1 MGYIRKKLFFLVTLA
16 VLPALV
22 IILYAGL
29 DQRRH
34 AIDAARRE
42 VLFLVQNMSETQR
55 GSLESVRQTLSVLA
69 WVPEVQN
76 LDAAASSTIFR
87 AVSEGNAAY
96 FNITAARVNGEVF
109 ASAQPFVR
117 TNLADRKHFR
127 DALTKSDLAVGEY
140 LVTRMGENTPGFAYA
155 YPVPDKAGES
165 RVVLTLVQRLDSF
178 ADLFGV
184 VSLPAGSFLAITDHQ
199 GIRLS
204 YYPPREKTNAIGR
217 PISPQAWEM
226 VRGGEETGVA
236 TVQGSDGVLRIVA
249 FKSVRL
255 NPAEPPYM
263 YVWAGIPEAQVLE
276 DANKVLIK
284 NLLFMLF
291 STMAAFVFS
300 WRIGKKTLVA
310 PINSLVDTARNFA
323 RGGLHVRSELTTL
336 PGELGVLAQAFN
348 TMAASLEKSQG
359 ALSQSEAKYRALFEH
374 NADGLLV
381 VDLKTRRIRHANPM
395 ICKMLGYAGEE
406 LLELGVE
413 DLHPAADLPHILAT
427 FEEMS
432 MQEVVCSED
441 IPCRRKDGTVFLADI
456 NAALLDFEGVP
467 YLIGMFRDVTERHQ
481 KEQQLIEKNA
491 ELERFTYTV
500 SHDLKSPVVTVK
512 NFLGFLE
519 KDLETGDRE
528 KIGSD
533 LDYMHRAT
541 DRMEQLLTDLLS
553 LAKVGRVTAVRES
566 ILFRQLVGEALVIL
580 AGPIAEHR
588 VQVQVVDAPLILC
601 GERSRLLEIWQNL
614 IDNAIKYRSPHTLLT
629 IEIGWESTA
638 EGPVFYVRDNG
649 VGIDPCYHDKIFGLF
664 DQLNPGAEGS
674 GLGLALVKRIVELNK
689 GRIWVE
695 SKGGGTGSCFRFTLP
710 DAINKP
716 GDDNGR

>member
-1 MGYIRKKLFFLVTLA
+1 MGYIRKKLFFLVALA

-29 DQRRH
+29 DQRRQ

-42 VLFLVQNMSETQR
+42 VLFLVQNMSETQQGR
-55 GSLESVRQTLSVLA
+55 LESVRQTLSVLA
-69 WVPEVQN
+69 WMPVVQN
-76 LDAAASSTIFR
+76 FDITASSAIFR
-87 AVSEGNAAY
+87 AVSEGNTAY
-96 FNITAARVNGEVF
+96 FNITAAHVNGDVF
-109 ASAQPFVR
+109 ASARPFGSI
-117 TNLADRKHFR
+117 NLADRKHFR
-127 DALTKSDLAVGEY
+127 EALTKKDLAVGEY
-140 LVTRMGENTPGFAYA
+140 LVTRIGGNTPGFAYA
-155 YPVPDKAGES
+155 YPVTDKAGES
-165 RVVLTLVQRLDSF
+165 RLVLTLIQGLDSF

-184 VSLPAGSFLAITDHQ
+184 VSLPAGSFLSITDHQ

-204 YYPPREKTNAIGR
+204 YYPPREKTNAVGR
-217 PISPQAWEM
+217 PIAPRAWEM

-236 TVQGSDGVLRIVA
+236 TVQGSDGILRIVA

-291 STMAAFVFS
+291 STIAAFVFS

-310 PINSLVDTARNFA
+310 PINSLVDTASNFA
-323 RGGLHVRSELTTL
+323 RGDLHVRSELTIL
-336 PGELGVLAQAFN
+336 PGELGVLSRAFN

-395 ICKMLGYAGEE
+395 ICKMLGYAEEE

-413 DLHPAADLPHILAT
+413 DLHPAADLPQILAA
-427 FEEMS
+427 FAAMAR
-432 MQEVVCSED
+432 QEVVSSED
-441 IPCRRKDGTVFLADI
+441 IPCRCKDGTIFLADI
-456 NAALLDFEGVP
+456 NAARIDFDGVP
-467 YLIGMFRDVTERHQ
+467 CSIGMFRDVTERKQ

-500 SHDLKSPVVTVK
+500 SHDLKSPVVTIK

-519 KDLETGDRE
+519 KDLETGDQK
-528 KIGSD
+528 KIGCD

-553 LAKVGRVTAVRES
+553 LAKIGRITTVRES
-566 ILFRQLVGEALVIL
+566 ILFRQLVGEAIFIL

-588 VQVQVVDAPLILC
+588 AQVQVVDVPLILC
-601 GERSRLLEIWQNL
+601 GDRSRLVEIWQNL
-614 IDNAIKYRSPHTLLT
+614 IDNAIKYRSLHTLLT
-629 IEIGWESTA
+629 IEIGLESTA

-649 VGIDPCYHDKIFGLF
+649 VGIDPCYHDKIFALF
-664 DQLNPGAEGS
+664 DQLNPEVEGS

-695 SKGGGTGSCFRFTLP
+695 SEGGGTGSCFRFTLP

-716 GDDNGR
+716 GDN